1 MTRWSRWGVLAT
13 TSGIVIAGVSAQSAT
28 AGEAATVRASAGSL
42 DADVVR
48 PPAGERVE
56 GGQGSSI
63 VADAHGLLVAERN
76 AGALV
81 RADASGAP
89 LSRLELAPG
98 LGQLVRDAGGRV
110 FVADRG
116 ADRIVEV
123 APGDATVAPSIVGSV
138 GVVEPHGVALTP
150 DGKTLLVTSVAD
162 QELVAIATKDL
173 SIAWRVRL
181 APEPRGVAVS
191 PSGDRAIVGFLATG
205 AVAVVELDAKGKKVR
220 WHALDPRDHV
230 GVVKSDEEF
239 DMDEGELVEIREA
252 PSRFQVPTDTGRRFA
267 RGGFAVAFVGNDRA
281 IVPHEVAIPQLVSK
295 PIVESED
302 SYGGVEA
309 LSPISH
315 HLAFVAKPGSP
326 RARVESQ
333 VVSLHQPRAVAYD
346 AGKDVLYVAGYGDD
360 AVVAL
365 ADASQPAPYV
375 AWRARVGERAACGV
389 DGLALAE
396 STVFVH
402 CELARAVIPIDTA
415 RLEFD
420 FEFHLETTWKRGPEL
435 AKSLRSPD
443 VERGAEVFRRANDF
457 SLSQEGQLACASC
470 HPEGRSDGLNW
481 RLGRSILQ
489 TPMLAGRVAN
499 TAPYKWDG
507 QDPDLRHSIEHTIDR
522 IGGDSSSVSRRDL
535 RALEAFVGSLP
546 APRSPTVRDADA
558 LARGKALFEGDALKC
573 ATCHSGG
580 SLTDGAQYPLASA
593 LEQSDTPSLVGL
605 AHTAPYYHD
614 GSAEDLWALVTDK
627 GSVHDMADLS
637 GLSVAQREDL
647 HTYLRS
653 L

>member
-1 MTRWSRWGVLAT
+1 MTRWIVLAA
-13 TSGIVIAGVSAQSAT
+13 TSGILVAGVSAQSAT
-28 AGEAATVRASAGSL
+28 AGESARTRTVEAL
-42 DADVVR
+42 DGDVVR
-48 PPAGERVE
+48 PPTAVRAP
-56 GGQGSSI
+56 GGVGSSI
-63 VADAHGLLVAERN
+63 VADAHGVLVAERN

-81 RADASGAP
+81 RADASGNP
-89 LSRLELAPG
+89 LARLELAPG

-123 APGDATVAPSIVGSV
+123 APGDAKVPPAILRDVAVT
-138 GVVEPHGVALTP
+138 EPYGVALTP
-150 DGKTLLVTSVAD
+150 DGATLLVTSVAD

-191 PSGDRAIVGFLATG
+191 PDGARAMVGFLATG
-205 AVAVVELDAKGKKVR
+205 AVAVVELDAKGETVR

-230 GVVKSDEEF
+230 GLVESDEEF
-239 DMDEGELVEIREA
+239 DMDEGEMVEIREA
-252 PSRFQVPTDTGRRFA
+252 PSRFQVPTDAGRRLA
-267 RGGFAVAFVGNDRA
+267 RGGFALAFVGNDRA

-295 PIVESED
+295 PVVESED

-315 HLAFVAKPGSP
+315 HLAFVARPGTA

-333 VVSLHQPRAVAYD
+333 VVSLHQPRAIAYD
-346 AGKDVLYVAGYGDD
+346 AAKDLLYVAGYGDD
-360 AVVAL
+360 AIVAL

-375 AWRARVGERAACGV
+375 AWRARVGERDACGV
-389 DGLALAE
+389 DGLALAD

-402 CELARAVIPIDTA
+402 CELARAVIPIHTD
-415 RLEFD
+415 RLEFGNA
-420 FEFHLETTWKRGPEL
+420 FHLDANWKRGPEL
-435 AKSLRSPD
+435 AKSLRSAD

-457 SLSQEGQLACASC
+457 RLSQEGQLACASC

-481 RLGRSILQ
+481 RLGKSILQ
-489 TPMLAGRVAN
+489 TPMLAGRVAS

-507 QDPDLRHSIEHTIDR
+507 QDRDLRHSIEHTIDR
-522 IGGDSSSVSRRDL
+522 IGGDASSVSSRDL
-535 RALEAFVGSLP
+535 RALEAFVASLP
-546 APRSPTVRDADA
+546 APRAPSVRDADA
-558 LARGKALFEGDALKC
+558 VARGKALFDGDALKC
-573 ATCHSGG
+573 ATCHSGTA
-580 SLTDGAQYPLASA
+580 LTDGAQYPLASA

-647 HTYLRS
+647 HAYLRS